1 MEIDLNE
8 GNNKQVDLIKQN
20 NKDIE
25 IKKEQNDF
33 LETTIGKIVNTAV
46 DVGLRFLLPDFLEN
60 EVIDVKN
67 ILFQE
72 GLKDGV
78 KEIMNKAI
86 DFGKSAIGIFTG
98 KFENINQV
106 QNAVE
111 KGGIID
117 SVSKLIDSIVNKT
130 NNKGII
136 NESTAK
142 LIKDGKNIIL
152 DNIESNIENMLTEQ
166 IKAIEKVQEYSN
178 NWKSFYLQKD
188 FSNMEKEYKKI
199 ETKMEKIIPL
209 ENIIKEVREI
219 ENIHNLIK
227 NNGKIFDLTK
237 NQLDV
242 AKILM

>member
-1 MEIDLNE
+1 MEIDLNA

-25 IKKEQNDF
+25 IKKEQKDY

-117 SVSKLIDSIVNKT
+117 SVSKLIDSIVNKS